1 MELGLDHIKY
11 HSYYPDCTSYPN
23 LEIAITAGESQLAPY
38 LPKKINRYWY
48 KNSRYTNYS

>member
-38 LPKKINRYWY
+38 LPKKN
-48 KNSRYTNYS
+48 